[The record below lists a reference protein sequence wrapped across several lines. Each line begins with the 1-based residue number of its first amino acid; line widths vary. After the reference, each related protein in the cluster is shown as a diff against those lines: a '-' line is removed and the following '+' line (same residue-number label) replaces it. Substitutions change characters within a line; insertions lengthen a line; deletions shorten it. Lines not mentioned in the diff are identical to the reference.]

1 MPRLI
6 GFDADTLRPL
16 GPADIARREQI
27 AKRMRRLALIRRLW
41 GECEDMAYEYAV
53 CLAIALPAACGVI
66 WWMAETL

>member
-1 MPRLI
+1 MI

-41 GECEDMAYEYAV
+41 GEVECMAYEYCMA
-53 CLAIALPAACGVI
+53 LAWAIP
-66 WWMAETL
+66 MAGIMLWYLVATL